1 MAKDKQPFDRSRCSL
16 RHRVH
21 LGNSRDAINRAVLE
35 TIGRLRNLCSRED
48 VIDDME
54 IVLREGLANA
64 ALHGNRAAAGKSV
77 FLRCYGSREQGL
89 WIVIR
94 DEGSGF
100 DPDSVPDPREE
111 DRRLL
116 HHGRGIFL
124 MQQLVDEVEYR
135 KGGTELLLY
144 KAPPV

>member
-1 MAKDKQPFDRSRCSL
+1 MAKDKQPFHRSRCSL
-16 RHRVH
+16 RHRIH
-21 LGNSRDAINRAVLE
+21 LGNSRNAINRAVLK
-35 TIGRLRNLCSRED
+35 TIDRLRDVCSRED
-48 VIDDME
+48 VMDDME

-64 ALHGNRAAAGKSV
+64 ALHGNLAAAGKSV

-144 KAPPV
+144 KAPPL

>member
-1 MAKDKQPFDRSRCSL
+1 MAQDRQPFHRSGLSL
-16 RHRVH
+16 RLRTH
-21 LGNSRDAINRAVLE
+21 LASSRDAINQAVQDTMDRL
-35 TIGRLRNLCSRED
+35 GRVCSREEVMAD
-48 VIDDME
+48 LE

-64 ALHGNRAAAGKSV
+64 ALHGNRSAESKSV
-77 FLRCYGSREQGL
+77 FLRCYGSPEQGL

-94 DEGSGF
+94 DEGPGF
-100 DPDSVPDPREE
+100 DPGAIPDPRGE
-111 DRRLL
+111 DRILL

-144 KAPPV
+144 KAPPF

>member
-1 MAKDKQPFDRSRCSL
+1 MERDRPPFDRSRLSL
-16 RHRVH
+16 RYRVH
-21 LGNSRDAINRAVLE
+21 LGSSRDAINQAVLDATE
-35 TIGRLRNLCSRED
+35 RFRNLCSRED
-48 VIDDME
+48 VMADME

-64 ALHGNRAAAGKSV
+64 VLHGNRAAAGKSV

-89 WIVIR
+89 WIIIR
-94 DEGSGF
+94 DEGGGF

-116 HHGRGIFL
+116 QHGRGIFL
-124 MQQLVDEVEYR
+124 MQQLVDEVKYR